1 MQCKNKKCLAE
12 LPAEAAFCHLCGRKQ
27 SAERKYHRRPNN
39 TGSVYRLPG
48 QRSKPWAA
56 AKSGVYIG
64 TYTTRAEAVDAVGK
78 LAGVD
83 LSDRFNLTFADVYE
97 FWRAERCEGANGLT
111 EKGKESYAVA
121 YKHFAGLKDKK
132 FRSLKT
138 ADYQKVV
145 DEQIA
150 AEKSRSSTEKD
161 RQLISQLC
169 KWAMREEIIT
179 VNYAQFL
186 NLAKSEKVEKP
197 TFNEL
202 EITKIEKAAP
212 TSDAAKLVVMLLST
226 GMRIGELFS
235 LPAIDAH
242 DSYCIGGEKTEAGR
256 NRVIPIRPEGR
267 AYFQYF
273 KRRSGD
279 DRLLVE
285 GYSGNQNA
293 RNFRNRDYYD
303 LLKELGVEKKSPH
316 CTRHTYASRAVKEG
330 MPRELLQKILGHA
343 DYSLTADVYVHSDT
357 ETLVKAVEPVSNLLV
372 VEKSTAR

>member
-1 MQCKNKKCLAE
+1 MQKTRNVSPSCRPRLRSVTFVGASS
-12 LPAEAAFCHLCGRKQ
+12 LPRGSIAAALTIPEASTGCRDSDQ
-27 SAERKYHRRPNN
+27 SR
-39 TGSVYRLPG
+39 G
-48 QRSKPWAA
+48 QRQRA
-56 AKSGVYIG
+56 VYISEHIP
-64 TYTTRAEAVDAVGK
+64 TRAEAVDAVGK
-78 LAGVD
+78 LAGSD

-169 KWAMREEIIT
+169 KWAMREETIT

-202 EITKIEKAAP
+202 EVAKIEKAAP

-235 LPAIDAH
+235 LPAIDVH

-303 LLKELGVEKKSPH
+303 LLEQLELKKEPTLRGTPMRAEQSKKA
-316 CTRHTYASRAVKEG
+316 CRASCCR
-330 MPRELLQKILGHA
+330 RF
-343 DYSLTADVYVHSDT
+343 
-357 ETLVKAVEPVSNLLV
+357 
-372 VEKSTAR
+372 